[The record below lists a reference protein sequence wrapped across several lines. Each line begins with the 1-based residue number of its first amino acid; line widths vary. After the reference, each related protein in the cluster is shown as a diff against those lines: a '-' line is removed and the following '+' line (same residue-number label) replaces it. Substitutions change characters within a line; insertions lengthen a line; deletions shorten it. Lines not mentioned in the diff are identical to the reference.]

1 LTAPDSSSYQGRMSN
16 TDVALR
22 EAVESFVEQLKGLI
36 QQAALESVQVALNG
50 GAVAS
55 GRGSKAGRAASVAA
69 PAGRAKG
76 AKRTPQELE
85 ALAKKLHAYIAKHPG
100 QRIEQIGAG
109 LGVVTKEFVLPVKKL
124 LSEKRI
130 STKGQKRA
138 TTYFAK

>member
-1 LTAPDSSSYQGRMSN
+1 MSN

-50 GAVAS
+50 GSLAPH
-55 GRGSKAGRAASVAA
+55 RGSKQGRTPTATAAT
-69 PAGRAKG
+69 GRAKG
-76 AKRTPQELE
+76 AKRTAQELE

-100 QRIEQIGAG
+100 QRIEQIGTG